1 MDILAKAYR
10 RVDRNTPPGADP
22 WLLVTAT
29 AP

>member
-1 MDILAKAYR
+1 MDILAKAY
-10 RVDRNTPPGADP
+10 DRMGKTTPSGTDP